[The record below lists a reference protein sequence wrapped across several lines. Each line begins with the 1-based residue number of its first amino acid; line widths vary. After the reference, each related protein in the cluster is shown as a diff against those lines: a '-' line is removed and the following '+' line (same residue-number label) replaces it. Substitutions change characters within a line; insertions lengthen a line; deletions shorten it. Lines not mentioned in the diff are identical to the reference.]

1 MDRRSMNRA
10 ELDES
15 VEQSVSVRI
24 GDLRSRAGMSQAQ
37 LAAKIGRTQATLSLW
52 ESGRRTPSITDLVA
66 LGRALDI
73 EVGAF
78 FDRAPATTKAS
89 HSPRLLLRAEA
100 RRVLHD
106 SLVRDL
112 ELFADAAER
121 QKVPVKTVEVLG
133 VDPAHAA
140 LELLE
145 RLDVHEPPIR
155 LGPIARA
162 CGVRVLG
169 WDFDEAV
176 SGLLLDL
183 DGGPTIGYNRNHART
198 RRRFTV
204 AHELGHWLLRH
215 HEHFHVDLSSSTAE
229 SGDPPGFR
237 WQDERAAN
245 QFASE
250 LLMPAHLVEDA
261 HRADPEIA
269 SLARQFMVSQQA
281 MTFRAGNLELQ

>member
-1 MDRRSMNRA
+1 MSRDA
-10 ELDES
+10 LDAS
-15 VEQSVSVRI
+15 VEQSVSARI
-24 GDLRSRAGMSQAQ
+24 RDLRARANISQAD

-52 ESGRRTPSITDLVA
+52 ESGRRTPSVTDLVA
-66 LGRALDI
+66 LARALNV
-73 EVGAF
+73 EVGVF
-78 FDRAPATTKAS
+78 FDRATPTAQTPD
-89 HSPRLLLRAEA
+89 SPRLLLRAEA
-100 RRVLHD
+100 SRVLHD
-106 SLVRDL
+106 SLVRDV

-121 QKVPVKTVEVLG
+121 QKVPAKTVEVLG
-133 VDPAHAA
+133 ADAAHTA

-183 DGGPTIGYNRNHART
+183 HGGPAIGFNRNHART

-215 HEHFHVDLSSSTAE
+215 HEHFHVDLTASPAE
-229 SGDPPGFR
+229 SGEPPGFN

-245 QFASE
+245 HFAAE
-250 LLMPAHLVEDA
+250 LLMPAHLVEPA
-261 HRADPEIA
+261 HQADPDTA
-269 SLARQFMVSQQA
+269 SLARRFMVSPQA
-281 MTFRAGNLELQ
+281 MTFRVGNLELR